1 MRGPVNPYGVSMFDG
16 RDLDDAERLVDDWQ
30 AEIEVRAAVAGE
42 LSERLAG
49 LSASARSD
57 DDLIRVTV
65 AGSGVI
71 TALELADA
79 TRRQPAAETARSI
92 LATMRAA
99 QAALTA
105 AATEITAQTVGA
117 DSATGQAVIASFEAR
132 SR

>member
-1 MRGPVNPYGVSMFDG
+1 MFDG

-30 AEIEVRAAVAGE
+30 AGITARAAAARE

-49 LSASARSD
+49 LSASVRSE
-57 DDLIRVTV
+57 DDLVGVTV
-65 AGSGVI
+65 GPSGVV
-71 TALELADA
+71 TELDLAEGI
-79 TRRQPAAETARSI
+79 RRQSAEDTARSI

-105 AATEITAQTVGA
+105 AATEITAETVGA

-132 SR
+132 WR

>member
-1 MRGPVNPYGVSMFDG
+1 MFDG

-30 AEIEVRAAVAGE
+30 AGIEARAAAARQ

-57 DDLIRVTV
+57 DDLVEVIVGASGAVT
-65 AGSGVI
+65 GLTLDERI
-71 TALELADA
+71 
-79 TRRQPAAETARSI
+79 RRQPAEDTARSI

-105 AATEITAQTVGA
+105 AATEVTAETVGA

-132 SR
+132 WR

>member
-1 MRGPVNPYGVSMFDG
+1 MFDG

-30 AEIEVRAAVAGE
+30 AGIEARAAAARE
-42 LSERLAG
+42 LSERLTG

-57 DDLIRVTV
+57 DDLVEVTV
-65 AGSGVI
+65 GASGAV
-71 TALELADA
+71 TGLTLAEG
-79 TRRQPAAETARSI
+79 TRRQSAEDTARSI

-105 AATEITAQTVGA
+105 AATEITAETVGA

-132 SR
+132 LR

>member
-1 MRGPVNPYGVSMFDG
+1 MFDG

-30 AEIEVRAAVAGE
+30 AGIEARAAAARQ

-57 DDLIRVTV
+57 DDLVEVTV
-65 AGSGVI
+65 GASGAVTGLTLDERI
-71 TALELADA
+71 
-79 TRRQPAAETARSI
+79 RRQPAEGTARSI

-105 AATEITAQTVGA
+105 AATEVTAETVGT

-132 SR
+132 WR

>member
-1 MRGPVNPYGVSMFDG
+1 MFDG
-16 RDLDDAERLVDDWQ
+16 RNLDDAERLVDDWQ
-30 AEIEVRAAVAGE
+30 AGIEARAAAARA

-57 DDLIRVTV
+57 DDLVEVTV
-65 AGSGVI
+65 GASGVI
-71 TALELADA
+71 TELELDEGI
-79 TRRQPAAETARSI
+79 RRQPAADTARSI

-105 AATEITAQTVGA
+105 AATEVTAETVGA

-132 SR
+132 WR